1 MNKLIKSLLAILTA
15 FILCLMLNAMPSFAQ
30 NLKDSQ
36 RKTLP
41 LPNSEATRCLTVSD
55 CDRLIQSLV
64 VELWKETAISQK
76 AEKDISEIIRERNE
90 FEIDRNKWR
99 QLYTDEKEASTK
111 LAAGNLSL
119 TTTINKY
126 KADDELDKSI
136 INAQDRKLRRF
147 RLEKFLYSGVSF
159 GAGFGTGYFVGDRK
173 NNNGVR
179 LNF

>member
-1 MNKLIKSLLAILTA
+1 MNRLIKAVFGILTA
-15 FILCLMLNAMPSFAQ
+15 FVFCLMLNATALIAQ

-64 VELWKETAISQK
+64 VELWKETALSQK
-76 AEKDISEIIRERNE
+76 AEKDVAEIIRERNE

-99 QLYTDEKEASTK
+99 QLYTDEKEASSK

-119 TTTINKY
+119 TDIINKF

-136 INAQDRKLRRF
+136 INDQNRKIRRF
-147 RLEKFLYSGVSF
+147 KLEKFIYSGVSF
-159 GAGFGTGYFVGDRK
+159 GAGFGSGYFVGDRK

-179 LNF
+179 VNF

>member
-1 MNKLIKSLLAILTA
+1 MNRLTKAMLAILTA
-15 FILCLMLNAMPSFAQ
+15 FVVCLTLNATPTFAQ
-30 NLKDSQ
+30 DLKVSQ

-64 VELWKETAISQK
+64 VELWKETGLSQK
-76 AEKDISEIIRERNE
+76 AEKDVAEIARERNE
-90 FEIDRNKWR
+90 LEIDRNKWR
-99 QLYTDEKEASTK
+99 QLYTDEKEASSK
-111 LAAGNLSL
+111 LAASNLSL
-119 TTTINKY
+119 TTTIIKY
-126 KADDELDKSI
+126 RSDDELDKNI
-136 INAQDRKLRRF
+136 INAQNKKIRRF
-147 RLEKFLYSGVSF
+147 RLEKFVYSGVSF